1 MTRPPRKKLR
11 IGLAA
16 YGTGWDV
23 RAWRLPEATA
33 SGLHDPSVIID
44 IARIAERGKLDYI
57 FAGSS
62 LASEP
67 DRLQR
72 IHRWDSSVFAGYAAA
87 ITKNVGF
94 LISVNS
100 SFEHPFTV
108 ARQLATLD
116 NFSNGRAALNVVM
129 GIDREGGPHLNYAGT
144 TIPTDATKYARAREF
159 TVALNQLLNSW
170 DRDFVL
176 DDKAGDVLVRPGSW
190 RRVDF
195 KGEHF
200 DVRGPLNAPP
210 PVQRQIPNVHVGQSQ
225 ESLDYG
231 ADLSQVRFSPYLGI
245 DEGRKEYRRL
255 KDLVAA
261 RGRDPEKFKIIPG
274 VTFYVAG
281 TNREA
286 REKFNEIEAFQQT
299 TQIPAAYA
307 RAFGVDLSAAR
318 ETARARDVLDL
329 AALEADTLKD
339 LVRDDAPP
347 ARGRLSSDDRVW
359 LRDVVFRTLGDDVTL
374 GDLYRFTLNHRY
386 AQGVLVG
393 DAKTAADWLENN
405 LDEGVL
411 DGVQLFPPYHRGP
424 ADTFVDLVI
433 PELQRRGLFRTG
445 YESQTLEGNLGTAED
460 GSDPR
465 LTAVTEPAL
474 AI

>member
-1 MTRPPRKKLR
+1 MTHGRKKKLR

-16 YGTGWDV
+16 YGTGWDIQ
-23 RAWRLPEATA
+23 AWRLPEATS
-33 SGLHDPSVIID
+33 SGLYDPSVIID
-44 IARIAERGKLDYI
+44 IARIAERGRLDYI

-87 ITKNVGF
+87 ITRNVGF

-129 GIDREGGPHLNYAGT
+129 GIDREGGPHLNYTGAN
-144 TIPTDATKYARAREF
+144 IPTDATKYARAREF
-159 TVALNQLLNSW
+159 TVVVNQLLNSW

-176 DDKAGDVLVRPGSW
+176 DDKEGGVLVRPDAW
-190 RRVDF
+190 RRIDF
-195 KGEHF
+195 TGEF
-200 DVRGPLNAPP
+200 FTVRGPLNAPP
-210 PVQRQIPNVHVGQSQ
+210 PVQKQIPNVHVGQSQ
-225 ESLDYG
+225 ESLTYG

-245 DEGRKEYRRL
+245 DEGKKEYRRL

-261 RGRDPEKFKIIPG
+261 RGRDPERFKIIPG

-286 REKFNEIEAFQQT
+286 RAKFNEIEAFQQT
-299 TQIPAAYA
+299 TQIPAAYS
-307 RAFGVDLSAAR
+307 RAFGVDLTGAR
-318 ETARARDVLDL
+318 ETERVRDVIDL
-329 AALEADTLKD
+329 TTIQADTLKD
-339 LVRDDAPP
+339 LVRDDAP
-347 ARGRLSSDDRVW
+347 ATRGRLSSDDRVW
-359 LRDVVFRTLGDDVTL
+359 LRDVVFTTLGEDVSL

-393 DAKTAADWLENN
+393 DAKAAADWLENN
-405 LDEGVL
+405 LDDGVL

-433 PELQRRGLFRTG
+433 PELQRRGLFRTE
-445 YESQTLEGNLGTAED
+445 YEAQTLEGNLGTTED
-460 GSDPR
+460 DSDPR
-465 LTAVTEPAL
+465 LQAAPEPAL
-474 AI
+474 SI